1 MKAYATAIGRLDE
14 FVILKED
21 ENGRYVEY
29 AFKEGAPHDN
39 RCLSWYDKLQPNA
52 LKRNDHD
59 VEWWSKNRLRKVG
72 EVYEL
77 HHMCCGED
85 GLDVESPEHCSAGHP
100 RKICIEHGVASD
112 WTYDEPVKCACWLLE
127 TPHNPD
133 SLMIPLDCVEKYVE
147 ALEQEKQE
155 QALKRQRKQQNYTSH
170 STEPSSLARLDTRY
184 MTEEIEILE
193 FETCKLLKEIG
204 FNDLC
209 EYLHTTAVR
218 HDGKDLSYDEEME
231 LRSEGFDS
239 EIEYIEGGKLLK
251 FCNHNYSTPMSDT
264 GSVSAPDIYEAMR
277 WLRKKHNINIMVDYN
292 GDVAQW
298 CWSVTDC
305 STGDPRPY
313 DGLGDTFEDAAKNA
327 IHAMCLVLKTE
338 IKQEA

>member
-1 MKAYATAIGRLDE
+1 
-14 FVILKED
+14 
-21 ENGRYVEY
+21 
-29 AFKEGAPHDN
+29 
-39 RCLSWYDKLQPNA
+39 
-52 LKRNDHD
+52 
-59 VEWWSKNRLRKVG
+59 
-72 EVYEL
+72 
-77 HHMCCGED
+77 
-85 GLDVESPEHCSAGHP
+85 
-100 RKICIEHGVASD
+100 
-112 WTYDEPVKCACWLLE
+112 
-127 TPHNPD
+127 
-133 SLMIPLDCVEKYVE
+133 
-147 ALEQEKQE
+147 
-155 QALKRQRKQQNYTSH
+155 
-170 STEPSSLARLDTRY
+170 
-184 MTEEIEILE
+184 MTEEIEILD
-193 FETCKLLKEIG
+193 FETCKLLKEVG

-231 LRSEGFDS
+231 LRDEGFDN
-239 EIEYIEGGKLLK
+239 EIEYIKGGKLLK

-327 IHAMCLVLKTE
+327 ILAMCLVLKTE
-338 IKQEA
+338 TKQEA